1 MILIL
6 SDTPILKY
14 SDSNFDADDWAS
26 VGVQRASLL
35 LRFLPP
41 SPSLR
46 LTCRSSR
53 KRWAVGRSEHRL
65 GHPSESERVLA
76 GCHSHSAARSAPRV
90 TADRTQGSRDAC
102 LKAFLLKASASSHR
116 DLPVRRTLFGF
127 A

>member
-6 SDTPILKY
+6 SDTSILKY

-26 VGVQRASLL
+26 VGVPRASLL

-41 SPSLR
+41 SPSLHSA
-46 LTCRSSR
+46 CRSSR

-76 GCHSHSAARSAPRV
+76 GCHSHSAARSESGARPES
-90 TADRTQGSRDAC
+90 QPIE
-102 LKAFLLKASASSHR
+102 LK
-116 DLPVRRTLFGF
+116 VREMP